1 MKSGHFPAIKEWLD
15 SRSIS
20 YREVHHAPT
29 ATSEESARARGEDIS
44 VGGKAL
50 VLKVDDSFRLFVL
63 SAALRVDAGRI
74 RKHFGARKLRFATPE
89 ELHELTGLVPGAVP
103 PFGEPI
109 TPFELYV
116 DSSVARNDRIA
127 FNAGSLTD
135 SLILSV
141 RDYIEVAAPAMFD
154 FSKE

>member
-1 MKSGHFPAIKEWLD
+1 MVLLGIKEWLD
-15 SRSIS
+15 SRSIT
-20 YREVHHAPT
+20 YREVQHAPT
-29 ATSEESARARGEDIS
+29 TTSEESAKARGEDIS

-50 VLKVDDSFRLFVL
+50 LLKVDDSFKLFVL

-74 RKHFGARKLRFATPE
+74 RRHLGARKLRFATPE
-89 ELHELTGLVPGAVP
+89 ELHEFTGLVPGAVP

-135 SLILSV
+135 SLILST
-141 RDYIEVAAPAMFD
+141 RDYFKAAAPEVFD